1 MTRRDPLG
9 AGEGA
14 AAPEAG
20 EEPVMPSPSW
30 RPLAVSAG
38 ILLTAVGA
46 LTELWVVGLGVLV
59 IFYGVFSWAY
69 EPVH

>member
-1 MTRRDPLG
+1 
-9 AGEGA
+9 
-14 AAPEAG
+14 
-20 EEPVMPSPSW
+20 MPSPSW